1 MHKDHRP
8 ACHAFRL
15 EKVKGLPRARAV
27 FDPLLRP
34 RTQTFAK
41 GFGLLLPTGRI
52 GICTLDM
59 GCVGIGIIQLHG
71 ADPLNVN
78 WTIIPIVALGSQT
91 NSRRMHMTA
100 STTDLKSMLKD
111 PSLLETRA
119 YIGGK
124 WVDGEDGTFDV
135 TNPSR
140 GDVVAKVANLSRAQV
155 AGAIAQAEAAQKEWA
170 KWTGKERAAVMRKW
184 FDLMM
189 ANQDDLGMILTA
201 EQGKPLA
208 EAKGEIAYGASFI
221 EFFGEQAK
229 RIYGE
234 TIPGHQRDKRITVI
248 KQPIGVAASI
258 TPWNFPNAMITRK
271 AAPALA
277 AGCAFVARPAA
288 ETPLSAIVM
297 GVLAERAGIP
307 AGVFNVVPSSS
318 SSAIGKEFCENPA
331 VRKLTF
337 TGSTEVGRILMK
349 QAADQVMKCSMELGG
364 NAPFIVFDDAD
375 LDAAVEGAI
384 LCKFRNN
391 GQTCVCANRIYVQ
404 AGVYDAFAAKL
415 VKAVEKLK
423 VGDGFEEGVALGP
436 LINPAAGEK
445 VKEHI
450 DDAKAKGATI
460 ALGANGAMDGNFLA
474 PTIMTGVTQDMKV
487 AQEETFGPLAPLFK
501 FDTEDDVIAM
511 ANDTIFG
518 LASYFYAKDLSR
530 VYKVAEAL
538 EYGIVGVNTG
548 LISTEVAPFGGVKQ
562 SGLGREGSH
571 HGIEDYLEMKYI
583 CMSV

>member
-1 MHKDHRP
+1 
-8 ACHAFRL
+8 
-15 EKVKGLPRARAV
+15 
-27 FDPLLRP
+27 
-34 RTQTFAK
+34 
-41 GFGLLLPTGRI
+41 
-52 GICTLDM
+52 
-59 GCVGIGIIQLHG
+59 
-71 ADPLNVN
+71 
-78 WTIIPIVALGSQT
+78 
-91 NSRRMHMTA
+91 
-100 STTDLKSMLKD
+100 
-111 PSLLETRA
+111 
-119 YIGGK
+119 
-124 WVDGEDGTFDV
+124 
-135 TNPSR
+135 
-140 GDVVAKVANLSRAQV
+140 
-155 AGAIAQAEAAQKEWA
+155 
-170 KWTGKERAAVMRKW
+170 MRKF

-189 ANQDDLGMILTA
+189 ENQHDLGVILTA

-221 EFFGEQAK
+221 EFFGEEAK

-248 KQPIGVAASI
+248 KQPIGVVASI
-258 TPWNFPNAMITRK
+258 TPWNFPNAMIARK

-277 AGCAFVARPAA
+277 AGCAFVGRPAA
-288 ETPLSAIVM
+288 ETPLSATVM

-307 AGVFNVVPSSS
+307 AGVFNIVPSSRS
-318 SSAIGKEFCENPA
+318 SDIGKEFCENPA
-331 VRKLTF
+331 VRKITF
-337 TGSTEVGRILMK
+337 TGSTEVGRILLR

-404 AGVYDAFAAKL
+404 AGVYDAFA
-415 VKAVEKLK
+415 EKLK
-423 VGDGFEEGVALGP
+423 VAVSNLKIGDGLEDGVALGP
-436 LINPAAGEK
+436 LINSDAITK
-445 VKEHI
+445 VQEHVA
-450 DDAKAKGATI
+450 DAKAKGAKVI
-460 ALGANGAMDGNFLA
+460 LGGGDPMQGEGYFLP
-474 PTIMTGVTQDMKV
+474 PTIITGATQEMQV
-487 AQEETFGPLAPLFK
+487 ATDETFGPFAPLFK
-501 FDTEDDVIAM
+501 FENEDDVIAM

-548 LISTEVAPFGGVKQ
+548 IISTEVAPFGGVKQ

-571 HGIEDYLEMKYI
+571 HGIDDFLEMKYI